1 MTLVYD
7 MYVFTGAFVHT
18 MNGLWPNETY
28 YYVVCIQTATY
39 DMRIADSEGGRYV
52 RMYVVARTFH
62 ISSDQLCV
70 DRGIIICGYGECC

>member
-1 MTLVYD
+1 M
-7 MYVFTGAFVHT
+7 HT

-52 RMYVVARTFH
+52 RMYVVARTFD